1 MTIPDQ
7 TDIYGKTLSVK
18 SEREVTLK
26 EPFVKGFIYPLKPA
40 PGNGIFSKASGLNLI
55 KTMLK
60 IQKGFDNIEQ
70 KHLKPHDIAI
80 WTMMSLI
87 SEFDFQ
93 SQEQGKLVHRDE
105 PIGDIMADFIQNV
118 ESDPGFKATAEDF
131 AKISKAYNMSV
142 PNEETGKSGTNED

>member
-1 MTIPDQ
+1 QMDYRNSDAYKAKSFYTPIDVLVNVPISGEFKFSLQHTLNYIFETIDR
-7 TDIYGKTLSVK
+7 T
-18 SEREVTLK
+18 E
-26 EPFVKGFIYPLKPA
+26 
-40 PGNGIFSKASGLNLI
+40 LI